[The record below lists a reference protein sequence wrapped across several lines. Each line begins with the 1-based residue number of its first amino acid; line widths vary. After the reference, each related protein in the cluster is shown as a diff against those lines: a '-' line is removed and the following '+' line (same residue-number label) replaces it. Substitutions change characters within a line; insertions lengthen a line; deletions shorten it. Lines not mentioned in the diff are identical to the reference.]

1 PGSPFAVDVLSRSY
15 RGRAVGNDL
24 AYAGALMSN
33 DDTPFDLGPPPPI
46 FIPPPGPVAGA
57 PPPAPVAF
65 AARAIV
71 PEAPPPAAPAQP
83 QKIMAL
89 SAKAPGS
96 YTVKSGDTLGAIAEQ
111 YDTTVSAILKANPQ
125 ISNPN
130 QISVG
135 QPIKLPGASSGTGG
149 ASPQPSQ
156 PKPPPKKPPPKKPA
170 PAKDKDDDKDSK
182 AGRKLIFPLWKKAT
196 ASWKDGP
203 RYFGCPRSG
212 GRKHG
217 GVDLYAPFGSKIRAI
232 ADGVIIRAPY
242 FFYDGTN
249 ALEVFHPGVGVVRYG
264 EISSSKR
271 VPVRAGQK
279 VKCGEH
285 IAYVGLLDSL
295 GMSMIHFELF
305 GERARG
311 QALTQMS
318 GPYRRHPALKNPT
331 PLIDKL
337 HRLTFK

>member
-1 PGSPFAVDVLSRSY
+1 
-15 RGRAVGNDL
+15 
-24 AYAGALMSN
+24 MSN
-33 DDTPFDLGPPPPI
+33 DDDTPFDLGPPPPI
-46 FIPPPGPVAGA
+46 FLPPLGPVAGA
-57 PPPAPVAF
+57 PPPVPVAF
-65 AARAIV
+65 VARTIV
-71 PEAPPPAAPAQP
+71 PSAPPPEPPPQP
-83 QKIMAL
+83 KMMAL
-89 SAKAPGS
+89 SAKAAPGTH
-96 YTVKSGDTLGAIAEQ
+96 TVKPGDSLGAIAER
-111 YDTTVSAILKANPQ
+111 YDTTVSAILEANPQ
-125 ISNPN
+125 ITNPN

-135 QPIKLPGASSGTGG
+135 QQIKLPGASSGGGTGG
-149 ASPQPSQ
+149 TSPQPSQ
-156 PKPPPKKPPPKKPA
+156 PKPPPKKPPAPKP
-170 PAKDKDDDKDSK
+170 DKDDDDDDEKK
-182 AGRKLIFPLWKKAT
+182 KRKLIFPLWRKPT

-217 GVDLYAPFGSKIRAI
+217 GVDLYAPFGAKIRAI
-232 ADGVIIRAPY
+232 ADGVIIRVPY

-271 VPVRAGQK
+271 VSVRAGQK

-318 GPYRRHPALKNPT
+318 GAYRRHPALKNPT
-331 PLIDKL
+331 KLIDKL
-337 HRLTFK
+337 YRLTF

>member
-1 PGSPFAVDVLSRSY
+1 
-15 RGRAVGNDL
+15 
-24 AYAGALMSN
+24 MSN

-71 PEAPPPAAPAQP
+71 QEPPPAQAQ
-83 QKIMAL
+83 KMMAL

-96 YTVKSGDTLGAIAEQ
+96 YTVKSGDTLGAIAEK
-111 YDTTVSAILKANPQ
+111 YDTSVSAILKANPQ
-125 ISNPN
+125 ITNPN

-135 QPIKLPGASSGTGG
+135 QQIKLPGASSGTGG

-156 PKPPPKKPPPKKPA
+156 PKPPPKKPPPKKPPPKK
-170 PAKDKDDDKDSK
+170 PAADKDDDKDSK
-182 AGRKLIFPLWKKAT
+182 AERKLVFPLWKKPT

-203 RYFGCPRSG
+203 RYFGSPRSG

-232 ADGVIIRAPY
+232 ADGVIIRPPY

-249 ALEVFHPGVGVVRYG
+249 ALEVYHPGVGVVRYG

-295 GMSMIHFELF
+295 GMSMIHFELY

-331 PLIDKL
+331 NLVDKL
-337 HRLTFK
+337 YRLTFK